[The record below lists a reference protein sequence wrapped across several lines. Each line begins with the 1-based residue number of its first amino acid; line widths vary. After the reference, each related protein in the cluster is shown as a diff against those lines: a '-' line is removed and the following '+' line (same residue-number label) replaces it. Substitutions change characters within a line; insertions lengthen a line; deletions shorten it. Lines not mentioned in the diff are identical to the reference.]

1 VFRANHRPEPFN
13 PASGPE
19 WYIPR
24 AASERVLAQM
34 EQWALRA
41 DGSAFVITG
50 PAGIGKTMLL
60 KVFARRIEGRLHSAY
75 VPCPTPFSS
84 DLYRWVLR
92 ELGESPGDDPE
103 WALARVATSLQSRGS
118 TLLLLIDDA
127 MRLRTST
134 VKALTELGRSSGH
147 AVGLVLAMFDGAG
160 AERVISALRGKATLV
175 SFDAPMSLSE
185 TAEFVQAELDRVG
198 VSPEVSARFGA
209 AAIEALHERSAG
221 VPARLNT
228 EAGRMLYAIEREGQL
243 SLDMPASEAGAL
255 RRDPEAAPAE
265 SAAPTGATE
274 TPSPAPPSRETPPP
288 RGQRKRPLRLAP
300 ALGWA
305 SLGVLAGVAF
315 LLGLDVFRSAPVQL
329 PPDEAPT
336 LAAAQPGPDG
346 DAPDATAEALPVVIE
361 QTAPDPVPDGDAP
374 DATAEALPVVIEQT
388 APDPV
393 PDGDAPDAATEAL
406 PVVTEQ
412 PSSGPDPKASAGF
425 AALANEGAAHPAAR
439 ETAGVLHTVQP
450 GETLSEIG
458 RIYGVRIEDI
468 VRVNQISDEN
478 TVFAGSR
485 IAIPPRNPPLSA
497 ASAAPIEGKLG
508 TQPATGESAAVLLA
522 RATDQLND
530 AQFRAALDTTEAALA
545 RLDSRPA
552 TSEADALRARLE
564 VVAACSH
571 LAFGRETAAR
581 ASLERALRA
590 EPDLELDPA
599 MSSPNLIRI
608 FRGLGADDSPI
619 SLAPAED
626 SS

>member
-1 VFRANHRPEPFN
+1 
-13 PASGPE
+13 
-19 WYIPR
+19 
-24 AASERVLAQM
+24 M

-75 VPCPTPFSS
+75 VPCPTPSAS
-84 DLYRWVLR
+84 DLCRWVLR
-92 ELGESPGDDPE
+92 ELGESPDDDPE

-160 AERVISALRGKATLV
+160 AERVISALRGRATVV

-185 TAEFVQAELDRVG
+185 TAEFVQAELDRVR
-198 VSPEVSARFGA
+198 VSPEASARFGA
-209 AAIEALHERSAG
+209 AEIEALHERSAG

-255 RRDPEAAPAE
+255 RPEPEAAPAE
-265 SAAPTGATE
+265 SAAPAGASE
-274 TPSPAPPSRETPPP
+274 TPSPAPPSREAPPS
-288 RGQRKRPLRLAP
+288 RGQRKRPLGLPP

-305 SLGVLAGVAF
+305 TLGVLAGVAI
-315 LLGLDVFRSAPVQL
+315 LLGLEVFRSAPVQL

-336 LAAAQPGPDG
+336 LAAAQPGPQVDVADTMTEALPVVIEQAAPDPVPEV

-361 QTAPDPVPDGDAP
+361 QPPPD
-374 DATAEALPVVIEQT
+374 
-388 APDPV
+388 
-393 PDGDAPDAATEAL
+393 
-406 PVVTEQ
+406 
-412 PSSGPDPKASAGF
+412 PDPKAY

-439 ETAGVLHTVQP
+439 ETAGVIHTVQP

-458 RIYGVRIEDI
+458 RLYGVRIEDI
-468 VRVNQISDEN
+468 VRVNQISDEHR
-478 TVFAGSR
+478 VFAGSR
-485 IAIPPRNPPLSA
+485 IAIPSRNPPLSA

-508 TQPATGESAAVLLA
+508 AQPATGESAAVLLA

-530 AQFRAALDTTEAALA
+530 AQFRAALDTIEAALA
-545 RLDSRPA
+545 WLDSRPA
-552 TSEADALRARLE
+552 TSEADDLRARLE

-571 LAFGRETAAR
+571 LAFGREYAAR

-608 FRGLGADDSPI
+608 FRGLGADDSPT
-619 SLAPAED
+619 SLAPR
-626 SS
+626 